1 MKQALIF
8 AEEITRKQEAMRKT
22 KSPMLKR
29 DYEKSVKRDLGELRE
44 YCRAKR
50 LDFDDIVNMAE
61 YQRQLGEV
69 SQ

>member
-8 AEEITRKQEAMRKT
+8 AEEIARKQEAIRKT
-22 KSPMLKR
+22 KSPMLRR

-44 YCRAKR
+44 YCKAMK
-50 LDFDDIVNMAE
+50 LDFAAIVNMAE